1 MQQKN
6 TLLKHPMKVVK
17 GERPLCNCC
26 EQENISECTVGQ
38 ALKLMGYNSKTQ
50 VLSGFIPFHSKS
62 RNSESG
68 HTENWT
74 VEDHTFL
81 EKGNVFTSNLLFQ

>member
-1 MQQKN
+1 
-6 TLLKHPMKVVK
+6 MKVVK

-38 ALKLMGYNSKTQ
+38 ALKLMGKTQ

-68 HTENWT
+68 HSENRT
-74 VEDHTFL
+74 VEDHIFL
-81 EKGNVFTSNLLFQ
+81 EKGNESFSESVRSVASDS